1 VVRVCFFTRTTGLTN
16 DAKIAPWKG
25 CEDSPHPA
33 GVRILFSC
41 NDPRLRSP
49 SSLNLGLIYFHAS
62 GVQNQSSTGGH
73 RLPLQLIVETHM
85 LDVVFLSRLQF
96 GLTIMFHYLFP
107 PLTIGMGVVL
117 VYLEGMYLWTREAIY
132 ETAARFWTSLYAV
145 SFAVGVATGI
155 VMEFQFGTNWAV
167 YSRFVGDVF
176 GSALAAEGIFAFFL
190 ESGFLAVLVFGW
202 DRVTPRFHFLATI
215 MVSLGSIF
223 SSIWIVVANSWQQT
237 PAGHHINAALNRA
250 EVSDFWA
257 AVLNP
262 STINRLTHT
271 LIGAFVLGSFFI
283 MSISAY
289 YLLRRRHEDFA
300 RRSFTG
306 GLLFATIASIA
317 ALISGDS
324 NARMV
329 GRRQPA
335 KLAAFE
341 RHFTTGPA
349 DLAFIPGGLSLLM
362 YGDAKAEVLGLDR
375 IRPEHRP
382 PVMASYLSFRTM
394 VALGVFFIVISLYA
408 SWLRWRG
415 TLFERRWL
423 LWVFVF
429 AVAGAFAANELG
441 WTAAEVGR
449 QPWIVHP
456 NVVRTDAGEI
466 AVDRDGFIQYRL
478 EEGLLTRNAV
488 SESVRG
494 GEVLGSILMFSFVYV
509 LLFWIWIYVLNDKIQ
524 RGPQP
529 VQPVDRTTAGS
540 VLAAAAGRTLH
551 EESMSEAK
559 EP

>member
-1 VVRVCFFTRTTGLTN
+1 
-16 DAKIAPWKG
+16 
-25 CEDSPHPA
+25 
-33 GVRILFSC
+33 
-41 NDPRLRSP
+41 
-49 SSLNLGLIYFHAS
+49 
-62 GVQNQSSTGGH
+62 
-73 RLPLQLIVETHM
+73 M
-85 LDVVFLSRLQF
+85 LDVILLSRLQF
-96 GLTIMFHYLFP
+96 AFTIMFHYLFP

-117 VYLEGMYLWTREAIY
+117 VYLEAMYLRTRDTIY

-145 SFAVGVATGI
+145 TFAVGVATGI

-202 DRVTPRFHFLATI
+202 DRVTPRFHFVATV

-237 PAGHHINAALNRA
+237 PAGHRINPVLSRA
-250 EVSDFWA
+250 ELVDFWA
-257 AVLNP
+257 AVFNP
-262 STINRLTHT
+262 STTNRLLHT
-271 LIGAFVLGSFFI
+271 LIGAFVLGSFFV

-289 YLLRRRHEDFA
+289 YLLRRRHEEFA

-329 GRRQPA
+329 AWYQPA

-341 RHFTTGPA
+341 RHFSTGPA
-349 DLAFIPGGLSLLM
+349 DLFFIPGGVSMMLH
-362 YGDAKAEVLGLDR
+362 GDSRAEVVGLDR
-375 IRPEHRP
+375 IRPEYRP
-382 PVMASYLSFRTM
+382 PVTAASVSFRVM
-394 VALGVFFIVISLYA
+394 VGLGMFFIALTIYA
-408 SWLRWRG
+408 SFLRWRG
-415 TLFERRWL
+415 SLFDKRWL

-429 AVAGAFAANELG
+429 AVGGAVAANESG
-441 WTAAEVGR
+441 WSAAEVGR

-456 NVVRTDAGEI
+456 NVVRSPAGDVVFDAE
-466 AVDRDGFIQYRL
+466 GFLQYRL
-478 EEGLLTRNAV
+478 EEGLLTRKAV
-488 SESVRG
+488 SESVHG
-494 GEVLGSILMFSFVYV
+494 GEVLGSILMFGFIYA
-509 LLFWIWIYVLNDKIQ
+509 LLFWIWIFVLNDKIQ
-524 RGPQP
+524 KGPQP
-529 VQPVDRTTAGS
+529 IHAVAQTTPENL
-540 VLAAAAGRTLH
+540 LAAAAGRTLH